1 LEASLIH
8 VVDILCKDSIILNS
22 IMEPL
27 EPPLDQL
34 WIFTFSLLV
43 IILSA
48 VFRAKFIVAL
58 NILVYPVLTDE
69 GSLGG

>member
-1 LEASLIH
+1 
-8 VVDILCKDSIILNS
+8 
-22 IMEPL
+22 MELL

-58 NILVYPVLTDE
+58 DILVYPVLTNE